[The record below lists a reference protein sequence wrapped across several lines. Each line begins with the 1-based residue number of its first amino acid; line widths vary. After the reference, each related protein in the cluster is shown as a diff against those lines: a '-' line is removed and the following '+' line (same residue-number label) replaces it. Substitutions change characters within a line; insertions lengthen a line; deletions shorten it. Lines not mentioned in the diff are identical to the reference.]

1 MPSSEWFL
9 QSKSLD
15 LYVNENL
22 LPEGTK
28 LKVRAAL
35 KKNASYLIRWP
46 MASKVDADIIAVEVQ
61 TFHQYFITLA
71 SC

>member
-1 MPSSEWFL
+1 MPSSEWFI

-22 LPEGTK
+22 LLEGTK

-35 KKNASYLIRWP
+35 KKNASYLICWP
-46 MASKVDADIIAVEVQ
+46 MASKADAGIIAVEV
-61 TFHQYFITLA
+61 
-71 SC
+71 